1 MEEEEEVEG
10 RQEVGEVGRK
20 EVERGR
26 GGQRRRRRRKK
37 TGERSKG
44 IESDEKEKAKEE

>member
-20 EVERGR
+20 DVERGR
-26 GGQRRRRRRKK
+26 RKRRTKRRKK